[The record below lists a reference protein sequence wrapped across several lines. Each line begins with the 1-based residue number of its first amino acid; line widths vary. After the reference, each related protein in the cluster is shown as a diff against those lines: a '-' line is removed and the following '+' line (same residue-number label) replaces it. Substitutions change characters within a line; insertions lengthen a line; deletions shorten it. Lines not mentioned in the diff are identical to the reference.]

1 VKPEEFVKPD
11 PAEAAVAQV
20 QRRFRRESPRTGLEP
35 APERERKTTW
45 NDFLSQHREVIVAA
59 DFFTIERGS
68 AEFRLSETLRFF
80 AIPEEKPQTSKSAKS
95 ALPATEVNLST
106 SVWRGLRR
114 WEPHCAAHPQ

>member
-11 PAEAAVAQV
+11 LGGSGGSAGPAKVQARVA
-20 QRRFRRESPRTGLEP
+20 EDGAGTGTGT
-35 APERERKTTW
+35 ERKTTW

-114 WEPHCAAHPQ
+114 WEPHFAAHPQ